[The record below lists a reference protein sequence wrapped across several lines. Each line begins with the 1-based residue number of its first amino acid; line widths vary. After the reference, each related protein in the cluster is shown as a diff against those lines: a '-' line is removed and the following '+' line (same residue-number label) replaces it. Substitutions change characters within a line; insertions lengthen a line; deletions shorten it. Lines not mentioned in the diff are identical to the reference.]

1 MFRIEYEYLDKRGST
16 RTRKIECGTEDR
28 VKFHCKNIEALT
40 EHKPINTPRIV
51 EVMGDK
57 PDRILFYKDMI
68 K

>member
-1 MFRIEYEYLDKRGST
+1 MFRIEYEYFDKRGST

-51 EVMGDK
+51 EAMGDK
-57 PDRILFYKDMI
+57 PDRVLFYKDMI